1 MREPVDAIDYEY
13 QLKYGAD
20 YKDHLHEINSLGAIA
35 YNRLRRIREDAK
47 KMLDY
52 SGPEY
57 ENLYQEILI
66 DSTFTYGKFNPIPYP
81 IFKASQI
88 EGAAR
93 QK

>member
-1 MREPVDAIDYEY
+1 MQR
-13 QLKYGAD
+13 
-20 YKDHLHEINSLGAIA
+20 
-35 YNRLRRIREDAK
+35 

-66 DSTFTYGKFNPIPYP
+66 DSTFTYGKFSPIPYP
-81 IFKASQI
+81 DFKASQI

-93 QK
+93 QKSDFKHRS

>member
-1 MREPVDAIDYEY
+1 M
-13 QLKYGAD
+13 
-20 YKDHLHEINSLGAIA
+20 LH
-35 YNRLRRIREDAK
+35 IRNLDK
-47 KMLDY
+47 RGKMQRKMLDY

-66 DSTFTYGKFNPIPYP
+66 DSTFTYGKFSPIPYP
-81 IFKASQI
+81 IFKASQN